1 MKNLDKLKIQKI
13 ISKIETSNFDEN
25 DVDNL
30 FMKLRAFSNGNDV
43 FREVADFV
51 AHNDLRNEGIANKSL
66 ESLYLSF
73 KFFNEYTSENKPLN
87 ISEPFPLYI
96 KNLMIYQIDKC
107 NEADLKLKFSETK
120 QKLNSWITTLF
131 KDDKKRA
138 TTQLKNPN
146 LSKKY
151 FQLIQYLLGF
161 IGVQPAFDHAI
172 LISQIINVIKTN
184 ELTINEN
191 EFIKNADKIILCV
204 LLLLHDSE
212 FNFDG
217 YKFGYCKLSCNK
229 TFILHTQNLVDQ
241 NGNKIDYSESF
252 GTLQLHGYVIL
263 DKNGKDITISFPLM
277 TTDLLVDEWCDN
289 TLFNLTALDE
299 THPNLLH
306 KIVNFDQELNFNSEW
321 KICIAQES

>member
-1 MKNLDKLKIQKI
+1 MKDLNKLKTQKI

-51 AHNDLRNEGIANKSL
+51 AHNDIRNEGIANKSL
-66 ESLYLSF
+66 EALYLSF
-73 KFFNEYTSENKPLN
+73 KFFNEYTSEKKPLN

-120 QKLNSWITTLF
+120 QKLNSLISTLF
-131 KDDKKRA
+131 KDNKKTA
-138 TTQLKNPN
+138 TTQLKNPK

-161 IGVQPAFDHAI
+161 IGIQPAFDHTI
-172 LISQIINVIKTN
+172 LISQIIKVIKNN
-184 ELTINEN
+184 ELTVNEN
-191 EFIKNADKIILCV
+191 EFLKNTDKLIVCV

-212 FNFDG
+212 FDFDG
-217 YKFGYCKLSCNK
+217 YKFGYCKLSCEK

-241 NGNKIDYSESF
+241 NGNKIDYFESF
-252 GTLQLHGYVIL
+252 GTLQLHGYVTL
-263 DKNGKDITISFPLM
+263 NKNGKDTTISFPLM
-277 TTDLLVDEWCDN
+277 TTNLLVDEWCDDA
-289 TLFNLTALDE
+289 LFNLKALDE

-306 KIVNFDQELNFNSEW
+306 KIINFDQELNFSSEG
-321 KICIAQES
+321 KISVVY